1 MYPTQIVICK
11 ALAVVVSTQIR
22 TVPAWVVF
30 GDRVLFHSLSKKRS
44 GGGQVLQKIGGDAVA
59 LLKIFGIV
67 VGEPDLS
74 LRVLPGEGFEWEVDG
89 GAGSGDHD
97 GRAAFGIA
105 EDEELGGAH
114 FESGFGGF
122 AAVVD
127 EGEDGDAFFF
137 ENGLQAGEGFR
148 NGVGTGDVDDA

>member
-1 MYPTQIVICK
+1 MPLRLRRSLLVSYQAPLARQVPNAPDVIRQTRFYRWRLAEALVYPTQIVICK

-44 GGGQVLQKIGGDAVA
+44 GGGQVLQEIGGDAVA

-74 LRVLPGEGFEWEVDG
+74 LRVLPC
-89 GAGSGDHD
+89 
-97 GRAAFGIA
+97 
-105 EDEELGGAH
+105 
-114 FESGFGGF
+114 
-122 AAVVD
+122 
-127 EGEDGDAFFF
+127 
-137 ENGLQAGEGFR
+137 
-148 NGVGTGDVDDA
+148 